1 MVIFDTNTILRYILQ
16 DVQDMADIAE
26 QQLSETGC
34 YVPAEVV
41 AELVYV
47 LNKVYKIDRQIVA
60 KTLDDFFEMRNV
72 SVNSHNVV
80 NIALDVFA
88 DTKLDFVDCMLVG
101 YAKIESY
108 EIFTFDKALKKCL
121 NS

>member
-16 DVQDMADIAE
+16 DVQDLADIAE
-26 QQLSETGC
+26 KWLSEVVC
-34 YVPAEVV
+34 YVPTEVV

-60 KTLDDFFEMRNV
+60 KTLGDFFEMHNV
-72 SVNSHNVV
+72 RVNCHNVV

-101 YAKIESY
+101 YAKMENY

-121 NS
+121 N